1 MRKLLATLLTLLM
14 GSMCYSKVSDEWVT
28 IIVHGTVGF
37 QANVSL
43 KTIIEAKKDII
54 EGTDYER
61 NVLAIREHPYL
72 FALQP
77 IQKLG
82 LQPIEKTSNQLNAS
96 YAFVQLYKKMQKYC
110 GIEEKGTYY
119 TFGWT
124 GLISEKR
131 RYEEARVLYL
141 SIRDKIKELKKKAK
155 NLKVRFIGYSHGATM
170 LLNIADIRATE
181 FCEDTFTIEETYLVG
196 IPVTLIAHEQIKSPI
211 FKKVYN
217 IYSRGDKVQRLD
229 IFSPC
234 DFLSHREFK
243 GLLPDSL
250 TQIEMR
256 YTAHLR
262 RDPCYCLP
270 PRMRGIINQ
279 SPGHIELWFFGWAPS
294 SYRKNLNMFPVPGA
308 VFIPHLVCAAQ
319 KIDCKHAVVDI
330 RADQCITCIR
340 SREGLER
347 ATMPFLNTY
356 EYADFLKEAMAF
368 HPCNPEYRASF
379 EQMQSSIDTGSYK

>member
-1 MRKLLATLLTLLM
+1 MRKLLAALLTLF
-14 GSMCYSKVSDEWVT
+14 GSMCSGKVSEEWMT

-43 KTIIEAKKDII
+43 KTIVQVKKDMI

-77 IQKLG
+77 IQKIG
-82 LQPIEKTSNQLNAS
+82 LQPIEKTGNQLSAS
-96 YAFVQLYKKMQKYC
+96 YAFALLFQKMQKQC
-110 GIEEKGTYY
+110 GIEEKGSYY

-131 RYEEARVLYL
+131 RYEDARYFYV
-141 SIRDKIKELKKKAK
+141 SIRNKIKELKKKGK
-155 NLKVRFIGYSHGATM
+155 NIKVRLIGYSHGASM
-170 LLNIADIRATE
+170 LLNLADIRADE
-181 FCEDTFTIEETYLVG
+181 FPSDTFTIEETYLVG

-243 GLLPDSL
+243 GLLPDGL

-256 YTAHLR
+256 YTARLR
-262 RDPCYCLP
+262 PNPCFCLP

-294 SYRKNLNMFPVPGA
+294 SYRKNLSMFPVPGA
-308 VFIPHLVCAAQ
+308 VFIPHLVCAAR
-319 KIDCKHAVVDI
+319 KIHCKHAIVDI

-347 ATMPFLNTY
+347 TTMPFMNTY
-356 EYADFLKEAMAF
+356 EYADFLKEAMTF
-368 HPCNPEYRASF
+368 HPSNPEYQESF
-379 EQMQSSIDTGSYK
+379 ERLQSSIDTESYK